1 MGPRVNLC
9 LFVLNDMMGSI
20 FVRFV
25 DIGLI
30 VDHHFSGWGRRG
42 HNRMVVG
49 FIATC
54 TISAYHH

>member
-30 VDHHFSGWGRRG
+30 VG

-54 TISAYHH
+54 TINAYHH